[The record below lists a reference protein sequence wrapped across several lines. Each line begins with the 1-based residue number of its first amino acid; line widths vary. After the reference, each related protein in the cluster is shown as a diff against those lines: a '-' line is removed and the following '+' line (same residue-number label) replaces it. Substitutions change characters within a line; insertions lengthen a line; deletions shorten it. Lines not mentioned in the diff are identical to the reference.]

1 MMTQGG
7 NVLCSTKG
15 FPHADTGIDTPRGF
29 SLGFLAA
36 PFAALGRFLVLIA
49 EANSQFREL
58 ERLKGRS
65 DAQLAARGLTR
76 DGEIRRIMGVSAS
89 L

>member
-1 MMTQGG
+1 MANT
-7 NVLCSTKG
+7 S
-15 FPHADTGIDTPRGF
+15 IDTPRGF

-36 PFAALGRFLVLIA
+36 LFVALGRFLVLIA
-49 EANSQFREL
+49 EANSKVREL
-58 ERLKGRS
+58 ERLNGRS

-76 DGEIRRIMGVSAS
+76 DGEIRRIMGVSAA

>member
-1 MMTQGG
+1 MANIT
-7 NVLCSTKG
+7 
-15 FPHADTGIDTPRGF
+15 IDTPRGSF
-29 SLGFLAA
+29 LGLIAA

-49 EANSQFREL
+49 EANSTVREL
-58 ERLKGRS
+58 ERLNLRN

-76 DGEIRRIMGVSAS
+76 DGEIRRIMGVSAA

>member
-1 MMTQGG
+1 MANT
-7 NVLCSTKG
+7 T
-15 FPHADTGIDTPRGF
+15 IDTPRGF

-36 PFAALGRFLVLIA
+36 PFVALGRFMVMIA
-49 EANSQFREL
+49 EANSKVREL
-58 ERLKGRS
+58 ERLNQRS

-76 DGEIRRIMGVSAS
+76 DGEIRRILGVSAI

>member
-1 MMTQGG
+1 MANIT
-7 NVLCSTKG
+7 
-15 FPHADTGIDTPRGF
+15 IDTPRGSF
-29 SLGFLAA
+29 LGFIAA

-49 EANSQFREL
+49 DANSTVREL
-58 ERLKGRS
+58 ERLNLRS

-76 DGEIRRIMGVSAS
+76 DGEIRRIMGVSAA

>member
-1 MMTQGG
+1 MANIT
-7 NVLCSTKG
+7 
-15 FPHADTGIDTPRGF
+15 IDTPRG
-29 SLGFLAA
+29 SFLELIAA

-49 EANSQFREL
+49 EANSTVREL
-58 ERLKGRS
+58 EGLNLRS

-76 DGEIRRIMGVSAS
+76 DGEIRRIMGVSAA